1 MLSPVTR
8 PPALAGIPS
17 LQAILLLPARPP
29 DYNENNAHRKDSHTL
44 KKDAPRSRSSAS
56 SRTPRVNKSQD
67 AAPIVEMRQVSVA
80 RGAEVVLHDLNLR
93 IEAGEHVAI
102 MGPNGS
108 GKSTLIKTFTRELYP
123 IQQDGSYMSLFGRE
137 GWDVSEL
144 RSMLGIVNN
153 EMAPFHSR
161 PITGRDAVLSGFFSS
176 IGLWRHQKIKP
187 EMREKTRE
195 LMEWLDISH
204 IADRIVNEMSSGEL
218 RRVMIARALVHDARA
233 LLLDEPSNS
242 LDVSA
247 QIELRQTLSK
257 LAQSGIALLMI
268 THHLP
273 DVIPDIERVI
283 FLREGRIVGDGP
295 KSKLLTPSGLSK
307 LFGCPIKVIKQDGY
321 YHLVS

>member
-1 MLSPVTR
+1 MKKKIERAPQAKAKKISP
-8 PPALAGIPS
+8 
-17 LQAILLLPARPP
+17 
-29 DYNENNAHRKDSHTL
+29 H
-44 KKDAPRSRSSAS
+44 PRRD
-56 SRTPRVNKSQD
+56 P
-67 AAPIVEMRQVSVA
+67 AAPPIIEMRQVSVA
-80 RGAEVVLHDLNLR
+80 RGAQPVLHQLNLR

-108 GKSTLIKTFTRELYP
+108 GKSTLIKTITREIYP
-123 IQQDGSYMSLFGRE
+123 MQQDGSYMSLFGRE
-137 GWDVSEL
+137 SWDVSEL
-144 RSMLGIVNN
+144 RSLLGIVTN
-153 EMAPFHSR
+153 ELAPFHSR

-176 IGLWRHQKIKP
+176 IGLWRHQKIQP

-195 LMEWLDISH
+195 LMAWLEISH
-204 IADRIVNEMSSGEL
+204 ISDRIVNEMSSGEL
-218 RRVMIARALVHDARA
+218 RRVMIARALVRDARA

-283 FLREGRIVGDGP
+283 FLRDGRIVGDGP
-295 KSKLLTPSGLSK
+295 KSKMLTPAGLSK
-307 LFGCPIKVIKQDGY
+307 LFGCAIKVIKQDGY

>member
-1 MLSPVTR
+1 
-8 PPALAGIPS
+8 
-17 LQAILLLPARPP
+17 
-29 DYNENNAHRKDSHTL
+29 
-44 KKDAPRSRSSAS
+44 
-56 SRTPRVNKSQD
+56 
-67 AAPIVEMRQVSVA
+67 MRRVSVA
-80 RGAEVVLHDLNLR
+80 RAGQVVLHDLNLR

-108 GKSTLIKTFTRELYP
+108 GKSTLIKTITRELYP
-123 IQQDGSYMSLFGRE
+123 MQQEGSYMSLFGQE

-153 EMAPFHSR
+153 DLAPFHSR

-195 LMEWLDISH
+195 LMAWLEISH

-295 KSKLLTPSGLSK
+295 KSKLLTPASLGRCSAA
-307 LFGCPIKVIKQDGY
+307 PYKVIKQDGY

>member
-1 MLSPVTR
+1 
-8 PPALAGIPS
+8 
-17 LQAILLLPARPP
+17 
-29 DYNENNAHRKDSHTL
+29 L
-44 KKDAPRSRSSAS
+44 KKTD
-56 SRTPRVNKSQD
+56 RTPAAKNKASHNSSG
-67 AAPIVEMRQVSVA
+67 APPIIEMRRISVA
-80 RGAEVVLHDLNLR
+80 RAGQVVLHDLNLR

-108 GKSTLIKTFTRELYP
+108 GKSTLIKTITRELYP
-123 IQQDGSYMSLFGRE
+123 LQQAGSHMSLFGQE

-144 RSMLGIVNN
+144 RSLLGIVNN
-153 EMAPFHSR
+153 DLAPFHSR

-195 LMEWLDISH
+195 LMAWLEISH
-204 IADRIVNEMSSGEL
+204 IADRIVNEISSGEL

-247 QIELRQTLSK
+247 QIELRQSLSK

-295 KSKLLTPSGLSK
+295 KRKLLTPASLGS
-307 LFGCPIKVIKQDGY
+307 LFGCPIQIVKQDGY